1 MRRDDDAG
9 GEEFVYQSCTQQR
22 VPGGSMEGDFAF
34 VEGTL
39 AKPGAQIDVECPRF
53 YMRIPAV
60 LFS

>member
-1 MRRDDDAG
+1 MRRADAG

-22 VPGGSMEGDFAF
+22 EPGGSMEGEFAF

-39 AKPGAQIDVECPRF
+39 ATPGAEFDVECPRF
-53 YMRIPAV
+53 YMRIPDI